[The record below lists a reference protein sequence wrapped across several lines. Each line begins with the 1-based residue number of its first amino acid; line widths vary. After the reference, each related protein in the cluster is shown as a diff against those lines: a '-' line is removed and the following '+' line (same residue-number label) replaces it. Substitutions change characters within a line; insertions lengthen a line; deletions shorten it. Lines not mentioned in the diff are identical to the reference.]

1 MNIEYDPILHYVV
14 ACIVGVLTV
23 YMAYRVL
30 KDSEKAIEEDKEFL
44 ARNHPQ
50 WLNSA
55 SAEFRPLKIFFLLLH
70 D

>member
-14 ACIVGVLTV
+14 AFLVGVLTV

-44 ARNHPQ
+44 ARNHSQ
-50 WLNSA
+50 
-55 SAEFRPLKIFFLLLH
+55 
-70 D
+70 